1 MKPKSGSLITS
12 IKLIYILARLLEK
25 KDKREVTLVT
35 KIRNEGINNRFQEYL
50 KDNKEFLN
58 NSLLKNLT
66 T

>member
-50 KDNKEFLN
+50 KDNKGIL
-58 NSLLKNLT
+58 
-66 T
+66 